1 MKGARCAAPPC
12 GGPPPPLALAFCA
25 PLAVG
30 VACWLLTRARL
41 AGETAAWRA
50 LSQQGPSATLPSC
63 AAAAAAGAAW
73 AAAFPP
79 RATGPVADAAVPRG
93 HARFDLLPPAWAS
106 RRLRTYGPPGDGSK
120 WLLDVSYLAPPAV
133 ALRPGGGGGPAPCV
147 VYSLGGNMQTEFEE
161 AMLASTS
168 CDVLTADCSVSA
180 DAMAAVIA
188 RTPRAA
194 SRFSFTPTCL
204 GAAGASAMIGGARHT
219 LKSAREIM
227 AAAGH
232 ERLAVLKMDIEG
244 GEHAALPA
252 FLRDAPPGGL
262 PGQISFEL
270 HWDPPGLAPLLVV
283 RDLVRAGYVL
293 VSREDNRLCGECSEL
308 TFVHGCEGTPGA
320 GD

>member
-1 MKGARCAAPPC
+1 VTLAFFV
-12 GGPPPPLALAFCA
+12 PLAAAL
-25 PLAVG
+25 
-30 VACWLLTRARL
+30 VAWLLTRR
-41 AGETAAWRA
+41 ETAAWRA
-50 LSQQGPSATLPSC
+50 LSQQGPAGATLPSC

-106 RRLRTYGPPGDGSK
+106 RRLRKYGPPGDGSK

-147 VYSLGGNMQTEFEE
+147 VYSLGGSMQTEFEE
-161 AMLASTS
+161 AMLTATS
-168 CDVLTADCSVSA
+168 CDVLTADCSVST

-194 SRFSFTPTCL
+194 GRFSFTPTCL
-204 GAAGASAMIGGARHT
+204 GTSGASATINGARHT
-219 LKSAREIM
+219 LKSAREVM
-227 AAAGH
+227 ASAGH

-244 GEHAALPA
+244 GEHAAPPA

-262 PGQISFEL
+262 PGQVSLEV
-270 HWDPPGLAPLLVV
+270 HWLQRGLVPLLVV

-293 VSREDNRLCGECSEL
+293 VSREDNPHCTNCTEL
-308 TFVHGCEGTPGA
+308 SFVHGCEGVPGA
-320 GD
+320 GE